1 MRVSAKSEYAMLAA
15 IDLAAASE
23 GEVRKGADI
32 AARQKVPIKF
42 LEVILGDMRKA
53 GLVQSQRGPDGGYR
67 LTREPS
73 QISVADVM
81 RAVDGPLADV
91 HGNRPENLEYGG
103 GAEPLATV
111 WLALRSSIRSVLQEV
126 SLADLV
132 EDEIPE
138 SIVMMASSSDPD
150 TAEGPAVS

>member
-91 HGNRPENLEYGG
+91 HGNRPENLAYPGESK
-103 GAEPLATV
+103 PLATV

-138 SIVMMASSSDPD
+138 SIEMMASASDPD

>member
-1 MRVSAKSEYAMLAA
+1 VRVSAKSEYAMLAA
-15 IDLAAASE
+15 IDLASADE
-23 GEVRKGADI
+23 GEVCKGADI
-32 AARQKVPIKF
+32 AGRQKVPIKF

-67 LTREPS
+67 LSREPS

-91 HGNRPENLEYGG
+91 HGNRPENLEYAGKS
-103 GAEPLATV
+103 ESLATV
-111 WLALRSSIRSVLQEV
+111 WLALRASIRSVLQEV

-132 EDEIPE
+132 DDEIPE